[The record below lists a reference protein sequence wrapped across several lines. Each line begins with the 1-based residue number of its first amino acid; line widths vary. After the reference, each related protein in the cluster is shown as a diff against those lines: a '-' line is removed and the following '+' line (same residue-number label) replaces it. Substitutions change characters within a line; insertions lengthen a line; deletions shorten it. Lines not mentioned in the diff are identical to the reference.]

1 MTTTI
6 SLLVL
11 ETVLSGAMI
20 CLIAVGVRRLRM
32 LPKGWSAR
40 LFVSSKNVSEPHA
53 VKPGLLH
60 LRGVTISQLRPS
72 GAAYINGKRVD
83 VITEGMLIDRGAS
96 VEVVS
101 VEGLRIVVR
110 EV

>member
-1 MTTTI
+1 MTPTV

-11 ETVLSGAMI
+11 ATVLSGAMI
-20 CLIAVGVRRLRM
+20 CLIAAGLRRLRR

-40 LFVSSKNVSEPHA
+40 LFVSRRKASDPDA

-60 LRGVTISQLRPS
+60 LRGVAISQLRPS
-72 GAAYINGKRVD
+72 CAAFINGKRVD

-96 VEVVS
+96 VEVVC
-101 VEGLRIVVR
+101 VEGMRVVVR
-110 EV
+110 EL